1 MKVLQINAVCGKG
14 STGRICC
21 ELSEWLIANGHESK
35 ILFASG
41 TSDYPYAKKIAKKTG
56 IKIHGLM
63 SRITGEQAAFSP
75 FSTAKAIKE
84 IKHFQPSIVHLHN
97 LHGNYINV
105 KKLLRYF
112 AKNDIPTVITLHD
125 CWFFT
130 GKCTYYS
137 EVNCN
142 KWQLGC
148 GGCPQLK
155 KSIPSWFFD
164 RTSKMWHEKKE
175 LFEAIPRLGV
185 IGVSDW
191 ITGEAKKSFLQ
202 HSKIIERVYNWIDLE
217 VFYPRQEDV
226 REKYGLPKDKFL
238 VFCISDRWS
247 KTAFRFLSLLKLAEH
262 LEEDIHIMLAGGIE
276 EGVALPKNIT
286 NLGYIKS
293 VDELARLYSQADVY
307 VHHSREDTFGKVIA
321 EAMACGTPAIVY
333 NTTACPELI
342 GEGCGH
348 VVKVGDI
355 DGIKQA
361 IDKVKSVGKEK
372 YSKACIEFVRK
383 HFEKEEL
390 IRETLK
396 IYERLQKGD

>member
-21 ELSEWLIANGHESK
+21 ELSDWLIANGHESK
-35 ILFASG
+35 ILFG
-41 TSDYPYAKKIAKKTG
+41 NGMSDYPYAKKIAGKTG
-56 IKIHGLM
+56 VKIHGLL
-63 SRITGEQAAFSP
+63 SRIIGKQAAFSP

-97 LHGNYINV
+97 LHGNYINL
-105 KKLLRYF
+105 KKLLRYL
-112 AKNDIPTVITLHD
+112 AQNDIPTVITLHD

-130 GKCTYYS
+130 GKCTHYTTKQ
-137 EVNCN
+137 CK
-142 KWQLGC
+142 KWQDGC
-148 GGCPQLK
+148 RDCSQLK
-155 KSIPSWFFD
+155 KDIPSWFFD
-164 RTSKMWHEKKE
+164 RTKKMWREKKE
-175 LFEAIPRLGV
+175 LFEAVPRLGV

-191 ITGEAKKSFLQ
+191 ITDEAKKSSLKNA
-202 HSKIIERVYNWIDLE
+202 KIVERIYNWIDLK

-226 REKYGLPKDKFL
+226 RKKYWLPKDKFL
-238 VFCISDRWS
+238 IFCIGAGWSVNSSKYYDLLALSD
-247 KTAFRFLSLLKLAEH
+247 KL
-262 LEEDIHIMLAGGIE
+262 DTDTQIVLAGEISKNIK
-276 EGVALPKNIT
+276 LPKNIT
-286 NLGYIKS
+286 SIGYINS
-293 VDELARLYSQADVY
+293 TDELAKLYSQADVY
-307 VHHSREDTFGKVIA
+307 VHLSKEDTFGKVIA

-333 NTTACPELI
+333 DVTACPELI

-348 VVKVGDI
+348 VVEVGDI